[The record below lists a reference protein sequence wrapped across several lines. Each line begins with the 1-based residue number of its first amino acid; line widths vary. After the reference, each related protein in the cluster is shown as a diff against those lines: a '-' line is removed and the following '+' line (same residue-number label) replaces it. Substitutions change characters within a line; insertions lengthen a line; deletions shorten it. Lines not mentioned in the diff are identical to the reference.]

1 MTERM
6 LIDLL
11 ISRMEIAVEQLE
23 RNQSLA
29 ALNVL
34 KSALNDLAKVNSK

>member
-11 ISRMEIAVEQLE
+11 ISRIEIAVEQLE
-23 RNQSLA
+23 SNRSLS

-34 KSALNDLAKVNSK
+34 KSALNDLAKVSLK